1 MGHIHNVY
9 DTDNHFRVNAITRAI
24 SDVSKSKTCLIQRDH
39 NSERF
44 TFEIPR
50 LVEGHDMMNCNVVQ
64 VHYLNISNSGSERT
78 EGVYEVD
85 DLQISPAS
93 EDMVICSWLISRNA
107 TKLVGSL
114 KFLLRFACATG
125 EEVDYAWH
133 TSTYGG
139 IKISEGIFNGEEI
152 DEEYP
157 DILAQWETRIASCE
171 DICNGVVVKED
182 MEAVVESTL
191 QKAKES
197 GAFDGADG
205 KNGKDGQDGQDGE
218 DGFSPVVTVNGIVGG
233 NRVSITDATGTKTFD
248 VMDGKDGK
256 NGTGGSGG
264 LDSLPDNVP
273 YTEERSSSM
282 TFAETPEH
290 TFSAL
295 GNTWWKVSDLVP
307 TTEEILGGQF
317 TTSSGGSPVTW
328 NPTAEEL
335 LMDTEA
341 FTGIQSAVYG
351 MGFAIC
357 RVTGAQTVEFG
368 GANHAV
374 NIPATGIYFGY
385 TAGAT
390 VPASVAISVAY
401 TELHKLDG
409 RLLPDGFA
417 TIVNTYID
425 EYIGAALKEEF

>member
-1 MGHIHNVY
+1 MGHIHSVY

-50 LVEGHDMMNCNVVQ
+50 IVEGHDMMDCNVVQ

-157 DILAQWETRIASCE
+157 DILAQWETRIAACE
-171 DICNGVVVKED
+171 DICNDVDTFNERLETIEEGVADYKDRFDAMAKDIADLKYKPIEIVSFTHDAGVQELGAVVKTVYLSW
-182 MEAVVESTL
+182 AISKQPAKLTL
-191 QKAKES
+191 
-197 GAFDGADG
+197 
-205 KNGKDGQDGQDGE
+205 DGQEMDK
-218 DGFSPVVTVNGIVGG
+218 
-233 NRVSITDATGTKTFD
+233 DATGFGKGWYAPTYCRETTRFTLVATDERNATASKTATLSFYNGIYYGAAADPAVIDSDFIMSLSGKTLADQKNRTVTIKGGDGLYAWYAYPKRLGKSLFNIGGFD
-248 VMDGKDGK
+248 YEYAVETVSFTNSLGYNEDYYVYRSGQFAPASLSVTVKDG
-256 NGTGGSGG
+256 G
-264 LDSLPDNVP
+264 
-273 YTEERSSSM
+273 
-282 TFAETPEH
+282 
-290 TFSAL
+290 
-295 GNTWWKVSDLVP
+295 
-307 TTEEILGGQF
+307 
-317 TTSSGGSPVTW
+317 
-328 NPTAEEL
+328 
-335 LMDTEA
+335 
-341 FTGIQSAVYG
+341 
-351 MGFAIC
+351 
-357 RVTGAQTVEFG
+357 
-368 GANHAV
+368 
-374 NIPATGIYFGY
+374 
-385 TAGAT
+385 
-390 VPASVAISVAY
+390 
-401 TELHKLDG
+401 
-409 RLLPDGFA
+409 
-417 TIVNTYID
+417 
-425 EYIGAALKEEF
+425 